1 MDFIKNLWNTN
12 IQIVPV
18 MILLSIYILPNEIRK
33 FKDLKYA
40 PIYFAVPPFCNS
52 NVLINN
58 YYISKEDNNNEDKQE
73 IVKKIKKTSM
83 FSLVLEACVWPIFF
97 GGVAGFIVSSET
109 IKQLLTIIL
118 LIRVYQFTKSVFY
131 FKKEQYYDRISEYIL
146 IGIYIA
152 FTYISLKFTFGSYT
166 WINGLVIKKDY
177 MSIFNGII
185 DFILKDLILVSALV
199 YFGGQVFIESFL
211 NKKGLGYA
219 NLYHIQ
225 NTHTKNEEEN
235 INSNGE
241 Q

>member
-52 NVLINN
+52 NILINN
-58 YYISKEDNNNEDKQE
+58 YYMSNEDNNNEDKQQ
-73 IVKKIKKTSM
+73 ILKKIKKSSI
-83 FSLVLEACVWPIFF
+83 FSLVLEACVWPILF

-109 IKQLLTIIL
+109 MKQLLTIVL
-118 LIRVYQFTKSVFY
+118 LIRIYQFTKSVFY
-131 FKKEQYYDRISEYIL
+131 FKKEQYYDKISGYIL
-146 IGIYIA
+146 IVVYIA
-152 FTYISLKFTFGSYT
+152 FTYISLKFISNSYT
-166 WINGLVIKKDY
+166 WINGLAIKKEY
-177 MSIFNGII
+177 ISIFDGII
-185 DFILKDLILVSALV
+185 EFILKDLIRASAFL
-199 YFGGQVFIESFL
+199 YIGGQVFIESFL
-211 NKKGLGYA
+211 NKKVLGHA
-219 NLYHIQ
+219 NLYHVQ
-225 NTHTKNEEEN
+225 NTYTENEEKD